1 MTVRPAFI
9 ALLLVFACA
18 GARAAPPGTTLDLA
32 VTGRAA
38 HAPDAMRATL
48 EGTAT
53 AAEPARAQAALNA
66 MMAKALAASR
76 KTQGVTATTGPYSVS
91 RTRSNQSGGNQTLW
105 QARQRLDLRLAAG
118 PDSAKAKAFLAMIG
132 ALQNDGVLLQ
142 NLSGALSTGA
152 AQETESAAVADAV
165 RLMRARAGALAAAL
179 GDEVGR
185 VRHLALDI
193 AAPVRPVFRAMAAEP
208 AASPVVAP
216 GDVSEQATLRATI
229 ALSSAPSAPKSP

>member
-1 MTVRPAFI
+1 MIARPVLV
-9 ALLLVFACA
+9 ALLLVLACA
-18 GARAAPPGTTLDLA
+18 TVRAAPPATTLDLA

-53 AAEPARAQAALNA
+53 AAKPARAQAALNA
-66 MMAKALAASR
+66 MMAKALSASR
-76 KTQGVTATTGPYSVS
+76 KAQGVTATTGPYSVS
-91 RTRSNQSGGNQTLW
+91 RTRSNQGNSNQTLW

-118 PDSAKAKAFLAMIG
+118 PDSPKAKAFLAMIG
-132 ALQNDGVLLQ
+132 TLQNDGVLLRD
-142 NLSGALSTGA
+142 LSGALSPGA
-152 AQETESAAVADAV
+152 AEETETAAIADAV

-185 VRHLALDI
+185 VRHVALDI
-193 AAPVRPVFRAMAAEP
+193 ASPVRPVFRVMAAE
-208 AASPVVAP
+208 AAPSPVAAP

-229 ALSSAPSAPKSP
+229 ALSPASSAPKSP